1 MDVEFLLMNTL
12 TITAEKVQI
21 VINNFLQGETFSS
34 IFCFTET
41 KVDNPNF
48 KPVGIKLFTKQR
60 KKGEKKGGGLII
72 GYKEDKKI
80 AMEEIKK

>member
-1 MDVEFLLMNTL
+1 MDVEFLLVNTL
-12 TITAEKVQI
+12 TIKTENVQI

-41 KVDNPNF
+41 EVDNPNF

-60 KKGEKKGGGLII
+60 KI
-72 GYKEDKKI
+72 GDKNV
-80 AMEEIKK
+80 A